1 MITLQ
6 FFMVLFLIFI
16 AYAQQIFVILKKQSS
31 HGISFQAYIVT
42 CIACAALV
50 LNADNLEVF
59 QVAIFELILAIITM
73 FLIVFFR
80 SVDFT
85 ESYQNGI
92 FLAAMLG
99 SFFMLH
105 GVTQTIK
112 SYKENVMCNVSSVSY
127 GIWIFQDILLLQLT
141 KEHFIQIAIVSN
153 IMMYL
158 YIIYKNEKLKRGI
171 IDG

>member
-1 MITLQ
+1 MITLP

-16 AYAQQIFVILKKQSS
+16 AYVQQIFVILKKQSS
-31 HGISFQAYIVT
+31 HGVSFQAYIVT
-42 CIACAALV
+42 CVACAVLV
-50 LNADNLEVF
+50 LNADNQDVF
-59 QVAIFELILAIITM
+59 EVAIFELILAIITM
-73 FLIVFFR
+73 LLIIFYR
-80 SVDFT
+80 SIDFT
-85 ESYQNGI
+85 ENYQNGI
-92 FLAAMLG
+92 FLTAMIG

-112 SYKENVMCNVSSVSY
+112 SYKENVKCNVSSLSY

-141 KEHFIQIAIVSN
+141 NEHFIQIAIVSN

-158 YIIYKNEKLKRGI
+158 YIIYKNEKLKKGV